1 MQPVVG
7 QILTDRFWQAGI
19 SSGSKEEFYARIATS
34 KATLE
39 GFSSSVRGKIR
50 GVRES
55 CYSILYCMSRLGEC
69 FYGFQELAVPLS
81 QALFTNSTY
90 LSSHQF
96 SVLLSVSR
104 CLVDDC
110 PVVSRGHFLPPMLGN
125 LFTQIDKKITAE
137 WDMIEKRKTG
147 VVDDNLTEE
156 MKDESILRQ
165 LTYSAVVML
174 ASLLDPQRGGKGHRY
189 TPHPEYSLTY
199 TCNRPR

>member
-1 MQPVVG
+1 M
-7 QILTDRFWQAGI
+7 
-19 SSGSKEEFYARIATS
+19 
-34 KATLE
+34 
-39 GFSSSVRGKIR
+39 
-50 GVRES
+50 
-55 CYSILYCMSRLGEC
+55 
-69 FYGFQELAVPLS
+69 LA
-81 QALFTNSTY
+81 
-90 LSSHQF
+90 
-96 SVLLSVSR
+96 
-104 CLVDDC
+104 
-110 PVVSRGHFLPPMLGN
+110 N